1 MEETPASASPQP
13 QKSRVL
19 WIILLTVCVCL
30 GICCLPVIYI
40 YKTGFLE
47 YALSGGLVPPKNL
60 NPIMANANKL
70 MNDGKYDQA
79 IPLWNEV
86 IQQAPS
92 LDYAYYQ
99 RATCYYD
106 LLPKEHDETTYSE
119 YNRLALDD
127 MDKAISLSPH
137 NGDYYAFRH
146 DVLISMADQE
156 VYFVN
161 RQALTR
167 IAHDN
172 ILAAIALGPSKDFL
186 YNDRVAAADLID
198 LDQCDQGLAQTQAIQ
213 DRTSLQD
220 SSITGL
226 YRFEGEAYACLGQ
239 LDKAVQAMDA
249 STQNSNY
256 LDEKIY
262 LKAAYLYQSGKLDE
276 ALSVLN
282 ETLTTKPTFMG
293 YRYYLRA
300 LIYYEK
306 DEIALATSDLETGSK
321 YTWGRSALYAY
332 VNGRMALDKG
342 DRAEGIRLLQEAEAT
357 VDHNFNTLRTRI
369 QLELANLGAK
379 PMVITP
385 SVTISST
392 PIPINMP

>member
-1 MEETPASASPQP
+1 
-13 QKSRVL
+13 
-19 WIILLTVCVCL
+19 
-30 GICCLPVIYI
+30 
-40 YKTGFLE
+40 
-47 YALSGGLVPPKNL
+47 
-60 NPIMANANKL
+60 

-79 IPLWNEV
+79 LPLWTEV
-86 IQQAPS
+86 IQLAPS
-92 LDYAYYQ
+92 LDNAYYQ

-106 LLPKEHDETTYSE
+106 LLPKEHDEMSYSE
-119 YNRLALDD
+119 YNRLALED
-127 MDKAISLSPH
+127 MDKAISLSPR

-146 DVLISMADQE
+146 DVLITMAYQE
-156 VYFVN
+156 VYIVN

-172 ILAAIALGPSKDFL
+172 ILAAIALGPSKNFIF
-186 YNDRVAAADLID
+186 NDRVAAADLTV
-198 LDQCDQGLAQTQAIQ
+198 LDQCDQSVTQTQAIL
-213 DRTSLQD
+213 DKTSLQD
-220 SSITGL
+220 PSITGL

-249 STQNSNY
+249 STQNSNN
-256 LDEKIY
+256 LNEKIY

-276 ALSVLN
+276 ALAVLN
-282 ETLTTKPTFMG
+282 ETLNTKPTFMG

-306 DEIALATSDLETGSK
+306 GENALASSDLETGSN
-321 YTWGRSALYAY
+321 YTWGRSDLYAY
-332 VNGRMALDKG
+332 VTGKMALDKG

-357 VDHNFNTLRTRI
+357 VDHNFNTLRRRI
-369 QLELANLGAK
+369 QLELANRGAK

-385 SVTISST
+385 SITVTST